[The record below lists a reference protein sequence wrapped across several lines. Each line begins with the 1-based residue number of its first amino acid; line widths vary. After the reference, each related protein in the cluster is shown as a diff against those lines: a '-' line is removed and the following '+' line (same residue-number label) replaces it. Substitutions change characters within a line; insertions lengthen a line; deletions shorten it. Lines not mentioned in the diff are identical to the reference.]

1 MVSIL
6 SQYTIYFSLEN
17 KSLQENNDEWN
28 MILKLD
34 IYESV

>member
-6 SQYTIYFSLEN
+6 SQYTICFSLEN
-17 KSLQENNDEWN
+17 KSLQENDEWIT
-28 MILKLD
+28 ILKLD